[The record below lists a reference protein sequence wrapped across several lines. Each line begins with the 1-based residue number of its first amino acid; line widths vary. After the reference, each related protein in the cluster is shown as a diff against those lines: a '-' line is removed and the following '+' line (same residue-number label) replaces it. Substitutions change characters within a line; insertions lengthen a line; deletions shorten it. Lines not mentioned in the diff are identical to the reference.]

1 MLSNTTKPRLSRI
14 LPLIVLALAAL
25 AAVGCAGAPS
35 RGWSGPLVSD
45 NVLYVGTL
53 QGKIL
58 ALDLT
63 TADLSDGLPPETK
76 WDPLDVVG
84 ALGGGGFACGN
95 VSKPM
100 GMYGTPAVKN
110 GKVYIGAYDGNVL
123 YVTTNGE
130 VSGTKFKT
138 GGPIVGSVV
147 IDGDTLF
154 VGSSDGNL
162 YALTLDLKLK
172 EGWPFKTGGKI
183 WSTPFVDHNVVYIA
197 SADHNLYA
205 IDAGSGNEIWRFETK
220 AAIMSTPL
228 VANGKVYIGGCDR
241 KLYAIQAAT
250 EDEQQAASRREQG
263 SPPEATRD
271 NPDSVFEGAGNWF
284 WTQALLYDGEIWVG
298 NLDHKVY
305 VLNAE
310 DVAEEVHDAYPTGG
324 MVYAPPVSVDGLVVV
339 GSQDGK
345 IYAIDAGSKGVA
357 VYAIDAKTE
366 EIVQSPDEPKN
377 PVGPIL
383 APLYPDSESGIVYFH
398 AQDGTHTLYALR
410 LSADSAELLWSKRT
424 DVIK

>member
-1 MLSNTTKPRLSRI
+1 MLSNATEPRLSRI
-14 LPLIVLALAAL
+14 LLLTVLALAAL

-63 TADLSDGLPPETK
+63 TGDLSEGLAPEKK

-84 ALGGGGFACGN
+84 ALGGGGFSCGR
-95 VSKPM
+95 VSTPM
-100 GMYGTPAVKN
+100 GLYGTPAVKN
-110 GKVYIGAYDGNVL
+110 GRVYIGAYDGNVL

-130 VSGTKFKT
+130 VSGTKFET
-138 GGPIVGSVV
+138 DGPIVGSVL

-162 YALTLDLKLK
+162 YALTLDLKEK
-172 EGWPFKTGGKI
+172 WHFKTEGKI
-183 WSTPFVDHNVVYIA
+183 WSTPVVSDNVVYIA

-205 IDAGSGNEIWRFETK
+205 IDAGSGNGIWRFESK
-220 AAIMSTPL
+220 AAIMSTPV
-228 VANGKVYIGGCDR
+228 VANGRIYIGGCDR
-241 KLYAIQAAT
+241 KFYSIDAAT
-250 EDEQQAASRREQG
+250 EEERLAANARENG
-263 SPPEATRD
+263 SPSDLTRD
-271 NPDSVFEGAGNWF
+271 ASSVFEGASNWF
-284 WTQALLYDGEIWVG
+284 WTQALVHNGEVWVG
-298 NLDHKVY
+298 CLDHNVY
-305 VLNAE
+305 VLNAQTLE
-310 DVAEEVHDAYPTGG
+310 LVAEMPTGG

-345 IYAIDAGSKGVA
+345 IYAIDAGSKDVA
-357 VYAIDAKTE
+357 VCAIDAKTE
-366 EIVQSPDEPKN
+366 KIVQSPEKPKK
-377 PVGPIL
+377 PLSPIF
-383 APLYPDSESGIVYFH
+383 APLYVDPVKGIVYFH
-398 AQDGTHTLYALR
+398 SQNGTHTLYAFE
-410 LSADSAELLWSKRT
+410 LSTKEVLWSFRT

>member
-1 MLSNTTKPRLSRI
+1 MLHNATKSRLSRI
-14 LPLIVLALAAL
+14 LSLIVLALAAL

-63 TADLSDGLPPETK
+63 TADLSEGLPPETK

-84 ALGGGGFACGN
+84 ALGGGGFSCGR

-100 GMYGTPAVKN
+100 GMYGTPAVEN
-110 GKVYIGAYDGNVL
+110 GRVYIGAYDGNVL

-154 VGSSDGNL
+154 VGSTDGKL
-162 YALTLDLKLK
+162 YALSLDLKEK
-172 EGWPFKTGGKI
+172 WYFKTEGKI
-183 WSTPFVDHNVVYIA
+183 WSTPVVTNGVVYVA

-205 IDAGSGNEIWRFETK
+205 IDAESGNEVWRFETE

-228 VANGKVYIGGCDR
+228 VENGKVYIGGCDR
-241 KLYAIQAAT
+241 KFYSVDAAT
-250 EDEQQAASRREQG
+250 EEERLAANARENG
-263 SPPEATRD
+263 SPSDLTRD
-271 NPDSVFEGAGNWF
+271 ASSVFEGASNWF
-284 WTQALLYDGEIWVG
+284 WTQALSCNREIWVG
-298 NLDHKVY
+298 CLDHNVY
-305 VLNAE
+305 VLNAQTLE
-310 DVAEEVHDAYPTGG
+310 LVAEIPTGG

-339 GSQDGK
+339 GSQDGRIYVIDAEAK
-345 IYAIDAGSKGVA
+345 DFTAYAIDP
-357 VYAIDAKTE
+357 KTDE
-366 EIVQSPDEPKN
+366 VVQAPEKPKN
-377 PVGPIL
+377 KPAPIL
-383 APLYPDSESGIVYFH
+383 APLYADPTNGIVYFH
-398 AQDGTHTLYALR
+398 AQDGTHTLYAFE
-410 LSADSAELLWSKRT
+410 LSTKEVLWKFRT

>member
-1 MLSNTTKPRLSRI
+1 MLSKATRPRLSRI
-14 LPLIVLALAAL
+14 LVLLVLAAIAL
-25 AAVGCAGAPS
+25 MAVSCTAAPS

-63 TADLSDGLPPETK
+63 TALSNEGVQLL
-76 WDPLDVVG
+76 WDPKDVVG
-84 ALGGGGFACGN
+84 SVGGGFTCGR

-100 GMYGTPAVKN
+100 GMYGTPAVTN
-110 GKVYIGAYDGNVL
+110 GRIYIGAYDGNVL
-123 YVTTNGE
+123 W
-130 VSGTKFKT
+130 VSTDGQAVSDPKFKT
-138 GGPIVGSVV
+138 GGPIIGSVV

-154 VGSSDGNL
+154 VGSSDGKL
-162 YALTLDLKLK
+162 YALSLDLK
-172 EGWPFKTGGKI
+172 ERWHFDTGGKI
-183 WSTPFVDHNVVYIA
+183 WSTPFVSSGVVYVG

-205 IDAGSGNEIWRFETK
+205 IDTESGNEIWRFETK
-220 AAIMSTPL
+220 AAIMSSPL

-241 KLYAIQAAT
+241 KFYAIQAAT
-250 EDEQQAASRREQG
+250 EDERQAASQREQG
-263 SPPEATRD
+263 SPPEVSRD
-271 NPDSVFEGAGNWF
+271 NPESVFEGAGNWF

-310 DVAEEVHDAYPTGG
+310 NVAEEVHDAYPTGG
-324 MVYAPPVSVDGLVVV
+324 MVYAPPVVLPLEGLVVV

-345 IYAIDAGSKGVA
+345 IYAINAQTKDVA

-366 EIVQSPDEPKN
+366 EIVQSPDKPKN
-377 PVGPIL
+377 PLPPIL
-383 APLYPDSESGIVYFH
+383 APLYPDSENGIVYFH

-410 LSADSAELLWSKRT
+410 LSADSAEVLWSFRT

>member
-63 TADLSDGLPPETK
+63 TADLSEGLAPETK

-84 ALGGGGFACGN
+84 SLGGGGFSCGR
-95 VSKPM
+95 VSTPM
-100 GMYGTPAVKN
+100 GLYGTPAVKN

-154 VGSSDGNL
+154 VGSTDGKL
-162 YALTLDLKLK
+162 YALSLDLKEK
-172 EGWPFKTGGKI
+172 WYFKTEGKI
-183 WSTPFVDHNVVYIA
+183 WSTPVVTNGVVYVA

-205 IDAGSGNEIWRFETK
+205 IDAESGNEIWRFETK

-228 VANGKVYIGGCDR
+228 VAKGKVYIGGCDR
-241 KLYAIQAAT
+241 KFYSVDAAT
-250 EDEQQAASRREQG
+250 EEERLAANARENG
-263 SPPEATRD
+263 SPSDLTRD
-271 NPDSVFEGAGNWF
+271 ASSVFEGASNWF
-284 WTQALLYDGEIWVG
+284 WTQALVHNGEIWVG

-310 DVAEEVHDAYPTGG
+310 NVEEEVHDPYPTGG
-324 MVYAPPVSVDGLVVV
+324 MVYAPPVLLGGLIVV

-345 IYAIDAGSKGVA
+345 IYAINTGNKDFAA
-357 VYAIDAKTE
+357 YAIDAKTE
-366 EIVQSPDEPKN
+366 EIVQSPEKPKN
-377 PVGPIL
+377 LLAPIL
-383 APLYPDSESGIVYFH
+383 APLYPDSEDGIVYFH

-410 LSADSAELLWSKRT
+410 LSASSAEVLWSKRT

>member
-14 LPLIVLALAAL
+14 LLLVVLALAAL

-53 QGKIL
+53 QGKIV

-63 TADLSDGLPPETK
+63 TADLSKGFPPEMR

-84 ALGGGGFACGN
+84 SLGGGGFSCGS

-100 GMYGTPAVKN
+100 GMYGTPAVEN
-110 GKVYIGAYDGNVL
+110 ERVYIGAYDGNVL

-154 VGSSDGNL
+154 VGSTDGKL
-162 YALTLDLKLK
+162 YALSLDLKEK
-172 EGWPFKTGGKI
+172 WYFKTEGKI
-183 WSTPFVDHNVVYIA
+183 WSTPVVTNGVVYVA

-205 IDAGSGNEIWRFETK
+205 IDGESGNEVWRFETK

-241 KLYAIQAAT
+241 KFYSVDAAT
-250 EDEQQAASRREQG
+250 EEERLAANARENG
-263 SPPEATRD
+263 SPSDLTRD
-271 NPDSVFEGAGNWF
+271 ASSVFEGASNWF
-284 WTQALLYDGEIWVG
+284 WTQALSYNGEIWVG
-298 NLDHKVY
+298 CLDHNVY
-305 VLNAE
+305 VLNAQTLE
-310 DVAEEVHDAYPTGG
+310 LVAEIPTGG

-339 GSQDGK
+339 GSQDGR
-345 IYAIDAGSKGVA
+345 IYVIDAEAKDVSA
-357 VYAIDAKTE
+357 YAIDAKTE
-366 EIVQSPDEPKN
+366 EVVELPDKPKKPLSP
-377 PVGPIL
+377 IF
-383 APLYPDSESGIVYFH
+383 APLYIDPDKGIVYFH
-398 AQDGTHTLYALR
+398 SQNGTHTLYAFE
-410 LSADSAELLWSKRT
+410 LSTKEVLWKFRT

>member
-162 YALTLDLKLK
+162 YALSLDLKEK
-172 EGWPFKTGGKI
+172 WHFETGGKI
-183 WSTPFVDHNVVYIA
+183 WSTPVVDDNVVYVA

-205 IDAGSGNEIWRFETK
+205 IDAESGNEIWRFETK

-228 VANGKVYIGGCDR
+228 LANGKIYIGGCDR
-241 KLYAIQAAT
+241 KFYSVDAAT
-250 EDEQQAASRREQG
+250 KEERLAANAREDG
-263 SPPEATRD
+263 SLSDLTRD
-271 NPDSVFEGAGNWF
+271 ASSVFEGASNWF
-284 WTQALLYDGEIWVG
+284 WTQALLHNGEIWVG
-298 NLDHKVY
+298 CLDHNVY
-305 VLNAE
+305 VLDAQTLE
-310 DVAEEVHDAYPTGG
+310 LVAEIPTGG
-324 MVYAPPVSVDGLVVV
+324 MVYAPPVAVDGLVVV
-339 GSQDGK
+339 GSQDGR
-345 IYAIDAGSKGVA
+345 IYVIDAETTDVA

-366 EIVQSPDEPKN
+366 EVVEPPDKPKN
-377 PVGPIL
+377 ALSPIF
-383 APLYPDSESGIVYFH
+383 APLYVDTVNGIVYFH
-398 AQDGTHTLYALR
+398 SQNGTHTLYAFE
-410 LSADSAELLWSKRT
+410 LSTKEVLWSFRT